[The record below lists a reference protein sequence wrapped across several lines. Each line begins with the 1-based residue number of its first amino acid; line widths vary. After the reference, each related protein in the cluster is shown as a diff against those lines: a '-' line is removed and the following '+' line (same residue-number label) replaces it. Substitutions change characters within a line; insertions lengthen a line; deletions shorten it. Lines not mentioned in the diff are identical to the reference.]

1 MGATTTPDPEKESAQ
16 NTDYYGSGFFQRIS
30 THHAHQQFD
39 WIIKNNLLSHSTI
52 AWDRW
57 FMGGNH
63 ISAGAN
69 WPQRLW
75 EGPRVRPAV
84 SSRTD
89 AGPPTM
95 RFNGGSIPYSPI
107 GLEGWPKFGFE
118 KNDRW
123 QFSNDLTWAKGRH
136 TMKTGSSSAIT
147 ASPSRG
153 WAAGATAGNFNFNR
167 LGTAGYDAAETT

>member
-1 MGATTTPDPEKESAQ
+1 MRGTSCSASITASRRTSAPTTASTGTTVRRSATASPDGCNYDAHPEK

-39 WIIKNNLLSHSTI
+39 WIIKVNLNHSTI

-75 EGPRVRPAV
+75 EGTRSDWRPGDG
-84 SSRTD
+84 R
-89 AGPPTM
+89 GPADHEVQRREHPM
-95 RFNGGSIPYSPI
+95 SPI
-107 GLEGWPKFGFE
+107 GLEGWPKFGYE

-123 QFSNDLTWAKGRH
+123 QFSNDLTWVK
-136 TMKTGSSSAIT
+136 
-147 ASPSRG
+147 
-153 WAAGATAGNFNFNR
+153 GATR
-167 LGTAGYDAAETT
+167 